1 MVGRV
6 SVHPFPARMAP
17 DLVSAQLHSLPPDV
31 LLLDPMMGSGSFVI
45 EAVRDGYECI
55 GVDSDPLAILIT
67 AAAAS
72 DADAEVIRA
81 ASKTVLETPEATID
95 DLGVNAE
102 TREFIDYWFDP
113 TARDKLAR
121 LAIGIHDS
129 PDEAKDILWCAFSR
143 LIITKTKGASRA
155 RDVSHS
161 RPHVVREHAAIDPV
175 ERFPSSVDE
184 VLRKRAGLS
193 AAERSSLTLLRGDAR
208 QLPLHD
214 GTVGAIVTSPPYLTA
229 IDYLRG
235 HRLSLV
241 WMGHSIKDLRT
252 LRGENIGSERG
263 VARPEYLDAVFD
275 AAVKGAVPARRERV
289 INRYLVDLDLLVRE
303 LSRVTCRGG
312 TVTFVVANSNH
323 SGTAV
328 MIDDA
333 LSVLGA
339 SAGLVEA
346 DRIQRMLPSHSRY
359 LPPPTSGTATLDLRM
374 RSETILTFQKR
385 ASDNSATVAVP
396 A

>member
-1 MVGRV
+1 
-6 SVHPFPARMAP
+6 MAP
-17 DLVSAQLHSLPPDV
+17 DLVTSQLGSLPREV

-45 EAVRDGYECI
+45 EAVKDGYECI
-55 GVDSDPLAILIT
+55 GIDSDPLAVLIT

-72 DADAEVIRA
+72 KTSVEEIRDAGKA
-81 ASKTVLETPEATID
+81 VLESPASTID
-95 DLGVNAE
+95 DLGVDDE
-102 TREFIDYWFDP
+102 TRDFIDYWFDP
-113 TARDKLAR
+113 EARDKLAR
-121 LAIGIHDS
+121 LALGIKAS
-129 PDEAKDILWCAFSR
+129 PAETRDILWCAFSR

-161 RPHVVREHAAIDPV
+161 RPHVVRELAAIDPI
-175 ERFPSSVDE
+175 ERFSSSVED
-184 VLRKRAGLS
+184 VIRKRAGLS
-193 AAERSSLTLLRGDAR
+193 DDQRSRLTLLRGDAR
-208 QLPLHD
+208 QLPLAD
-214 GTVGAIVTSPPYLTA
+214 DSIGAIVTSPPYLTA

-241 WMGHSIKDLRT
+241 WMDHALEDLRS

-263 VARPEYLDAVFD
+263 AARPDHLDGAFD

-289 INRYLVDLDLLVRE
+289 INRYLVDVDLLVRE
-303 LSRVTCRGG
+303 LARVTVPGG
-312 TVTFVVANSNH
+312 VVTFVVANSNH

-339 SAGLVEA
+339 SADLVEA
-346 DRIQRMLPSHSRY
+346 DRIQRMLPSQNRY

-374 RSETILTFQKR
+374 RSETILTFRKDQVDGDIVGVR
-385 ASDNSATVAVP
+385 SDNQASSAPIRDAV
-396 A
+396 